1 MGGRG
6 ETKTKK
12 TRILIIDDEPMVR
25 ALLANWLRT
34 SGFEPLEALDGRQG
48 LAMAL
53 QERPEAV
60 LLDLGLPGM
69 DGFEVCRSLR
79 EDSRTATTAIL
90 LITGQNDVESRVAGF
105 GAGADDYLTKP
116 FEATELLARVRAH
129 LDLASA
135 RREVAQLQGALATI
149 RMISHEFNNP
159 LQVVLGA
166 VDLLDGQD
174 ASQPELAAEAVQM
187 LREAANRLGDLASRL
202 VAISEPA
209 YKTTPIGTMLDL
221 DASR

>member
-1 MGGRG
+1 MGER
-6 ETKTKK
+6 KIKK

-25 ALLANWLRT
+25 SLLANWLRT
-34 SGFEPLEALDGRQG
+34 SGFEPLEASDGPGG
-48 LAMAL
+48 LALAL
-53 QERPEAV
+53 QETPEAV
-60 LLDLGLPGM
+60 LLDLSLPGM

-79 EDSRTATTAIL
+79 QDSRTATTAIL
-90 LITGQNDVESRVAGF
+90 LITGYDDVESRVAGF

-116 FEATELLARVRAH
+116 FEATELLARLRSH

-166 VDLLDGQD
+166 VDLLDGQE
-174 ASQPELAAEAVQM
+174 SCQPELAAEAVQM
-187 LREAANRLGDLASRL
+187 LREATDRLGDLASRL
-202 VAISEPA
+202 VAISEPV
-209 YKTTPIGTMLDL
+209 YKTTPIGTMLDIE
-221 DASR
+221 ASR